1 MPSSCC
7 KFPTPKCG
15 YDMDTKN
22 PIDVINILGCTGLNF
37 SYSSRLKV
45 VGGVGLAI
53 GLLNLFA
60 LLCCII
66 FSFCFNSVRGLSP
79 VDALKG
85 VEPSDKPSSARQGSS
100 ARSTPASTRR
110 AVPKTALRASKE
122 KLNEDDD
129 DDDLP
134 LDAYKDL
141 RDKSQM

>member
-1 MPSSCC
+1 
-7 KFPTPKCG
+7 
-15 YDMDTKN
+15 MDTKN

-37 SYSSRLKV
+37 SYNSRLKV

-85 VEPSDKPSSARQGSS
+85 VEPSDEPSSAIARRGSS
-100 ARSTPASTRR
+100 AQSTPGSTRR

>member
-1 MPSSCC
+1 
-7 KFPTPKCG
+7 
-15 YDMDTKN
+15 MDTKN
-22 PIDVINILGCTGLNF
+22 PIDVINILGCSGLNF
-37 SYSSRLKV
+37 SYEDRKKF

-60 LLCCII
+60 SLCCIVFI
-66 FSFCFNSVRGLSP
+66 FCFNSARGLSP

-85 VEPSDKPSSARQGSS
+85 VEPSDDPGRRGSS
-100 ARSTPASTRR
+100 VRDTPQLKRR
-110 AVPKTALRASKE
+110 PQPKSVLRTSKE
-122 KLNEDDD
+122 NLTEDNVDD

>member
-1 MPSSCC
+1 
-7 KFPTPKCG
+7 
-15 YDMDTKN
+15 MDTKN

-37 SYSSRLKV
+37 SYNSRLKV

-85 VEPSDKPSSARQGSS
+85 VEPSDEPSSARRGSS
-100 ARSTPASTRR
+100 ALSTPGSTRR

-122 KLNEDDD
+122 KLNENDD